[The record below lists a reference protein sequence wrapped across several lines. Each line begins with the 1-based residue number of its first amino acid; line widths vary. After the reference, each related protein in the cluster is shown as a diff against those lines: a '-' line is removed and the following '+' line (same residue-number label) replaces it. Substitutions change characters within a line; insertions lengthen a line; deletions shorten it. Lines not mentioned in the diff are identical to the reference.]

1 MLISLLLLEHPRAPT
16 PSRASSEPLCSHPA
30 STPPLPALLPKP
42 LLALVPLPTPTSP
55 PIQQQLN
62 PSPST
67 EGEQV
72 FWPFRGEAALFP
84 GEKPSAS
91 LGWLDGPRAIKEPGP
106 AMKRSQLRSIQ
117 HPPGKV
123 QVPPARVKRSS
134 WTFQAWVRVLAGAV
148 QGSLMLISAL
158 RAATY
163 SRSGVRK
170 IIWTIC
176 RRLHVL
182 EMGKKTSVGR
192 SGFPHCLSLPLQRWV

>member
-1 MLISLLLLEHPRAPT
+1 MLS
-16 PSRASSEPLCSHPA
+16 
-30 STPPLPALLPKP
+30 PPLPRLPCLLSLPSP
-42 LLALVPLPTPTSP
+42 PLALVPLPTPTSP
-55 PIQQQLN
+55 PIQQQLS
-62 PSPST
+62 PSPSV
-67 EGEQV
+67 EREQA

-84 GEKPSAS
+84 GEKPSAG
-91 LGWLDGPRAIKEPGP
+91 LGWLDRPRAIKKPGP
-106 AMKRSQLRSIQ
+106 AMKHSQQRSIQ

-192 SGFPHCLSLPLQRWV
+192 SGFPHCLSLPLQRRV